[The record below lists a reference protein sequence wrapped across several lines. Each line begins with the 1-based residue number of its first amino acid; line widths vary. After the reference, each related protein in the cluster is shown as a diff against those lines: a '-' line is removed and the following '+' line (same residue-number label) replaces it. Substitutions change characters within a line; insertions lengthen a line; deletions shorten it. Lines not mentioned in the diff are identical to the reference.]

1 MSTGTGLRTA
11 LFTPAD
17 RPDRVTKA
25 LQLPTDAVIVDLE
38 DAVHDSAKAEARA
51 RIRAYAALDRRP
63 GLALL
68 VRVNAL
74 GTPFAETDLAA
85 IALPGVD
92 GVVLPMVSTCDDL
105 VETDQVLTRAERAA
119 GLREGAIP
127 VIAIIETAAGVTG
140 LSGLAQRPL
149 RLSQLAFG
157 AGDLALDL
165 GVSWTSDNPALLN
178 AKAQLPL
185 WSRALGLPGPLDT
198 AYPRVRDHEGF
209 EQECTHAAALG
220 FGGKMCIHPDQLDIA
235 RRVFLPGVAEIERAH
250 RVVVAFD
257 AASRDGRAAITV
269 DGDFVDYP
277 VAARARQLLDT
288 LPDPSDQAG
297 ELR

>member
-74 GTPFAETDLAA
+74 GTPFAETDVAA

-92 GVVLPMVSTCDDL
+92 GVVLPMVSTSDDL

-149 RLSQLAFG
+149 RLSGLARKFVG
-157 AGDLALDL
+157 G
-165 GVSWTSDNPALLN
+165 
-178 AKAQLPL
+178 
-185 WSRALGLPGPLDT
+185 
-198 AYPRVRDHEGF
+198 
-209 EQECTHAAALG
+209 HAARGWA
-220 FGGKMCIHPDQLDIA
+220 
-235 RRVFLPGVAEIERAH
+235 GVAVSVCWRRSSRSKKSERSL
-250 RVVVAFD
+250 VVNFH
-257 AASRDGRAAITV
+257 
-269 DGDFVDYP
+269 
-277 VAARARQLLDT
+277 
-288 LPDPSDQAG
+288 
-297 ELR
+297 